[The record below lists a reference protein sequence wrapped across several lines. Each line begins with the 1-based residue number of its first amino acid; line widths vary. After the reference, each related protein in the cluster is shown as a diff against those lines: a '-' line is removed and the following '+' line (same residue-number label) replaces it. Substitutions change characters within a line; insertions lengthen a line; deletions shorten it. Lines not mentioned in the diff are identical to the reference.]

1 MSDAKSDPTTPPTTT
16 DPPKF
21 TRDII
26 EFPIY
31 PPTDHPLGL
40 DPQPAEDAS
49 LSESPI
55 ITSIFW
61 GRIII
66 PSLDPV
72 GLKDAKLWPGGGR
85 AWDWNETG
93 TRHSPGIQMSDI
105 EELLE
110 HGAEVIVLSK
120 GMEERLRVSENVV
133 DEIRKRGVQVY
144 VAETRE
150 AVRIYGEELKRGRKV
165 GALVHSTC

>member
-1 MSDAKSDPTTPPTTT
+1 
-16 DPPKF
+16 
-21 TRDII
+21 
-26 EFPIY
+26 
-31 PPTDHPLGL
+31 
-40 DPQPAEDAS
+40 
-49 LSESPI
+49 
-55 ITSIFW
+55 
-61 GRIII
+61 
-66 PSLDPV
+66 
-72 GLKDAKLWPGGGR
+72 
-85 AWDWNETG
+85 
-93 TRHSPGIQMSDI
+93 MSDI